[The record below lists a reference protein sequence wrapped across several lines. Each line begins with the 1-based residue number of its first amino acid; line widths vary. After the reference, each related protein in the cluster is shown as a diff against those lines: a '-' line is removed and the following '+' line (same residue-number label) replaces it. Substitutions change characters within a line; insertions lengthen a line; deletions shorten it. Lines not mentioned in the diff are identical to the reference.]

1 MAEQACLLGS
11 MNLSEYVFD
20 GKFDMITFC
29 SDVKTCV
36 TALNEALDESIP
48 LQPLPEQSKMA
59 RDWRAIGLGIMGL
72 GDCLIKLKLKYG
84 SKEANDF
91 ISEVMLWMAFNAI
104 YQSAM
109 EAKKHG
115 KFRECK
121 DNNWI
126 LRTPYFKN
134 IIEDK
139 RVGKDQK
146 EMLYDIVKEY
156 GLRNCQIMTVPP
168 TGSIAT
174 MIDTSGGLEPLFST
188 HYTRKTESLGDG
200 DHYYEVYPKVIK
212 ELIDEGYTLDSLP
225 EYVVT
230 AHDIPWRE
238 RIETQATIQKFV
250 DVSLS
255 STCNLNESVTWE
267 EIRDLYIYAWQLGL
281 KGCTVFRNN
290 CKRLGILTTGT
301 KHNEAQVVNNRPDVL
316 DAKLVRF
323 KNNDENWIAFIGL
336 MNDKP
341 YEIFTGKTDCDEFP
355 IPTSVTEG
363 KILKVKTETEKRYDF
378 QYKDKYGYVNTL
390 GGLSRI
396 FNKEYWNYAKLISA
410 LLRGNIEIDKVI
422 KIIDGLNLESDTL
435 NTWKNGIKRAL
446 KQFVADG
453 TVSYE
458 KCPECGE
465 PLIYTNGCAQC
476 PSCGFSKCS

>member
-1 MAEQACLLGS
+1 
-11 MNLSEYVFD
+11 
-20 GKFDMITFC
+20 
-29 SDVKTCV
+29 
-36 TALNEALDESIP
+36 
-48 LQPLPEQSKMA
+48 
-59 RDWRAIGLGIMGL
+59 
-72 GDCLIKLKLKYG
+72 
-84 SKEANDF
+84 
-91 ISEVMLWMAFNAI
+91 
-104 YQSAM
+104 
-109 EAKKHG
+109 
-115 KFRECK
+115 
-121 DNNWI
+121 
-126 LRTPYFKN
+126 
-134 IIEDK
+134 
-139 RVGKDQK
+139 
-146 EMLYDIVKEY
+146 
-156 GLRNCQIMTVPP
+156 
-168 TGSIAT
+168 
-174 MIDTSGGLEPLFST
+174 MIDTSGGLEPLFAT

-301 KHNEAQVVNNRPDVL
+301 KHNEVQVVNNRPDVL